1 MKRNFSFHVAPR
13 WSSGSPAMVD
23 IATAMKVA
31 ADELD
36 CGHGA
41 AQGIYGEEAKL
52 KYELCGLRG
61 IVYIT
66 YEKRGHMWV
75 QDVLTDELFCVKL
88 SEWGGPGWTDWNKK
102 SYADMQEYL
111 YTKDDRPNYMIQ
123 LTA

>member
-1 MKRNFSFHVAPR
+1 MRPKYSFHVAPR

-23 IATAMKVA
+23 MMTAMKVA
-31 ADELD
+31 RDEVE
-36 CGHGA
+36 CGQFA
-41 AQGIYGEEAKL
+41 AQGAYGEEAKL

-66 YEKRGHMWV
+66 YEKRGYMWV
-75 QDVLTDELFCVKL
+75 QDVLTDELFAIKL

-111 YTKDDRPNYMIQ
+111 YTKDDSPLYKVQ
-123 LTA
+123 LA